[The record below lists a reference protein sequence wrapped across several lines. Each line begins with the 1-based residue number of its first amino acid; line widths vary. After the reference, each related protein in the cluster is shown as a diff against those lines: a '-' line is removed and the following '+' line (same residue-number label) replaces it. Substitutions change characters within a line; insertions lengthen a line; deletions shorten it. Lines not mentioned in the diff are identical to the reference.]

1 MRDAVRCAGSYWH
14 RRTPAC
20 CIGFIWGK
28 TMAIN
33 TGTSRFTIGR
43 TLGDSLKIFGRNFI
57 VFAPVAL
64 AIRLLLLLVPQG
76 QAAGMMSGASQINWF
91 SAIVALAVAIIV
103 TSATKAVMVFPTM
116 QNLRGQKALVSDLW
130 KSVPVLPAVI
140 MAGAI
145 FSLPSF
151 VSLAVQGLFPG
162 EAAAIGLSGFVV
174 GVVAL
179 VLVLMWWLYA
189 PTIAVERGGVL
200 HGLRRSNYLLSGQR
214 WRVFGLLVIVG
225 VATSAGVIAIA
236 LLGGF
241 SFTDLALLV
250 SVPSTSPIGIALF
263 ILSAVISAFEGVLT
277 TVSYYHLRVEKEG
290 TITED
295 LVQVFD

>member
-1 MRDAVRCAGSYWH
+1 
-14 RRTPAC
+14 
-20 CIGFIWGK
+20 
-28 TMAIN
+28 MAIN
-33 TGTSRFTIGR
+33 AGTPRFTIGR

-57 VFAPVAL
+57 VFALVAL
-64 AIRLLLLLVPQG
+64 AMRLLLLLVVQG
-76 QAAGMMSGASQINWF
+76 QAAGVTTGASQINWF
-91 SAIVALAVAIIV
+91 SAIVSMAVALV
-103 TSATKAVMVFPTM
+103 VASVTKAVLVFPTM

-140 MAGAI
+140 VAGAI
-145 FSLPSF
+145 LSLPSF

-162 EAAAIGLSGFVV
+162 DAAAMGISGVVV
-174 GVVAL
+174 GIVGL
-179 VLVLMWWLYA
+179 VLLLMWWLYA

-241 SFTDLALLV
+241 SITDLALLA
-250 SVPSTSPIGIALF
+250 SVQSTSPIGIAFF

-290 TITED
+290 AITED